1 MTAVYEQAACRKIS
15 DKLGG
20 VCRGLALIIS
30 VILSGEGW
38 GWDLGA

>member
-15 DKLGG
+15 YKLGG
-20 VCRGLALIIS
+20 VCRGVALIIS